1 MDWAET
7 LIERFEDELED
18 VYKIDPP
25 VGWRTLVESL
35 LEYIRW
41 QNNVHDTAVKI
52 YSIEKRGGGLRFQ
65 VHHYPSA
72 SNSIISEEI
81 FGAIHLA
88 ETLSCKMCEVCGKPG
103 TFVKIQHEDSLILG
117 TFCDEHLPATKN

>member
-1 MDWAET
+1 MNWSKN
-7 LIERFEDELED
+7 LIARFEDELED

-25 VGWRTLVESL
+25 VGWQTLVESL
-35 LEYIRW
+35 LEYIQW
-41 QNNVHDTAVKI
+41 QNNVHETAVRI
-52 YSIEKRGGGLRFQ
+52 YSIEKRGGGLHFV

-72 SNSIISEEI
+72 STSAISEEI

-103 TFVKIQHEDSLILG
+103 TFVKQQVEDSLILG
-117 TFCDEHLPATKN
+117 TFCDEHLPTTEN

>member
-7 LIERFEDELED
+7 LIDRFEDELED
-18 VYKIDPP
+18 VYKIEPP

-35 LEYIRW
+35 LEYIKW

-103 TFVKIQHEDSLILG
+103 KFVKIQHEDSLILG
-117 TFCDEHLPATKN
+117 TFCDEHLPTTKN

>member
-1 MDWAET
+1 MDWADN
-7 LIERFEDELED
+7 LIANFEDELED

-25 VGWRTLVESL
+25 IGWRTLVESL
-35 LEYIRW
+35 LEYIKW
-41 QNNVHDTAVKI
+41 QNNVHETSVRI
-52 YSIEKRGGGLRFQ
+52 YSIEKRHGGLHFV
-65 VHHYPSA
+65 VHHYPSG

-103 TFVKIQHEDSLILG
+103 KFIKSRKEDSLILG
-117 TFCDEHLPATKN
+117 TFCDEHIPATEN